1 MMSSV
6 LEQLYFAFTMTSF
19 ALADKGVRLLKNE
32 AMEDLASDE
41 SLIFFGPTPQLRGNV
56 LDKTRLV
63 RRGRFQDSPR
73 SLHIVVA

>member
-1 MMSSV
+1 MTSSV
-6 LEQLYFAFTMTSF
+6 PEQLYFAFITTSF

-32 AMEDLASDE
+32 AMGDLANDE
-41 SLIFFGPTPQLRGNV
+41 SLIFFGPTLRLRGNV